1 MFDIDVPELFA
12 GKKAALR
19 RDGTARN
26 AVTRVAIN
34 ATLCA
39 TVLVPMTITNAF
51 ASGNRPVE
59 CSVASVAGEYTGT
72 FTGEEGMPTPYQF
85 SVNGVVH
92 LDGEGNITYWR
103 DVYTGVLGGGT
114 YRRNWLQFASW
125 TYRIRPDCTGELLVG
140 EVAAGVSF
148 LPPQGSPFATMT
160 LSGLEHGIATRI
172 QVTQWTDGTPV
183 GVGLFTRVRGV
194 KPPELNPA
202 QQ

>member
-1 MFDIDVPELFA
+1 MFHIDVPELFA
-12 GKKAALR
+12 RKNAALR
-19 RDGTARN
+19 RDSMTRQ
-26 AVTRVAIN
+26 AVTRVAMK

-39 TVLVPMTITNAF
+39 AVLAPLTITNAF
-51 ASGNRPVE
+51 ADGNRPVE
-59 CSVASVAGEYTGT
+59 CSVASVEGDYTGT
-72 FTGEEGMPTPYQF
+72 YTGEEGMPNRYQF

-103 DVYTGVLGGGT
+103 DVYTGVVGGGT
-114 YRRNWLQFASW
+114 YRRNWLQYASW

-140 EVAAGVSF
+140 EVAAGVAF

-160 LSGLEHGIATRI
+160 LSGLEHGVATRI
-172 QVTQWTDGTPV
+172 QVTQWTDGNPV

-194 KPPELNPA
+194 KPPERNLA